1 MGQLCIGDDTMK
13 TWIVFSLLL
22 VAVSSRHRFVR
33 QAEDEAAND
42 ADQVTKDAASDA
54 GEDTAEVTTVEPAP
68 EPEPDAP
75 VTAIKE
81 ANLEKCQ
88 KCLKPTYKYKHESF
102 CNKCFVLEV
111 IDSEEADKLN
121 NAIQCKKCLKPKYRS
136 RHDNFCS
143 TECHAEE
150 EEEEDEMTVEEE
162 IEEMKDEAEEDY
174 ENTIVE
180 EPVKKPQNKKK
191 DKKKKNKKP
200 WFATTNMEETKAVAE
215 EVEVETPAEIPE
227 QTDAQKLGIFG
238 NILKAL
244 VVANTWRT

>member
-33 QAEDEAAND
+33 QAEDEAAKD

-54 GEDTAEVTTVEPAP
+54 GEDTAEATTVEQAP

-150 EEEEDEMTVEEE
+150 EEKE
-162 IEEMKDEAEEDY
+162 K
-174 ENTIVE
+174 
-180 EPVKKPQNKKK
+180 
-191 DKKKKNKKP
+191 
-200 WFATTNMEETKAVAE
+200 
-215 EVEVETPAEIPE
+215 E
-227 QTDAQKLGIFG
+227 QE
-238 NILKAL
+238 AL
-244 VVANTWRT
+244 VRHHQHGGDQGRGRGGGGGDS